1 MVKLFNRAVNGIYI
15 LIIILLIVYIWFRY
29 TDKIEIY
36 NVTTGSMEE
45 DIHRGDYILI
55 YKKDRNYKVGDVVT
69 FRIDD
74 YFVTHRIVKI
84 EDEYITTKGDA
95 NNAEDAKINKSAIVG
110 KVIIA
115 GGILNIIIN
124 YKFSIVAVLLAIYL
138 LSCYIGKGNKE
149 EKIEKDNEEKME
161 ELEELGELIDDTKNE
176 ENNEEKSKVEE
187 KTIKDEKE
195 TNKKTE
201 KNNNSTNEEIKKKKK
216 TTKK

>member
-15 LIIILLIVYIWFRY
+15 LIIILLLIYLGFRY

-55 YKKDRNYKVGDVVT
+55 YKKNGNYKIGDVIT
-69 FRIDD
+69 FQVND

-84 EDEYITTKGDA
+84 EDDYVTTKGDA
-95 NNAEDAKINKSAIVG
+95 NNTEDAKINRNAIIG

-124 YKFSIVAVLLAIYL
+124 YKFSIVAVLIAFYL
-138 LSCYIGKGNKE
+138 LSCYFGGDKKTDE
-149 EKIEKDNEEKME
+149 EKENADME
-161 ELEELGELIDDTKNE
+161 VLEDPSESDDDTKDD
-176 ENNEEKSKVEE
+176 EKTEIEE
-187 KTIKDEKE
+187 KTIENEKE
-195 TNKKTE
+195 TNKEVE
-201 KNNNSTNEEIKKKKK
+201 KDNNSTDEEIKKKKRK
-216 TTKK
+216 TKKDKK